1 MASLHSSRAWTII
14 FAGVFAAAAVMPLVA
29 QEVKEKKEKQA
40 DPKAAA
46 QKDSESDKQADDERY
61 VVPATDSKAR
71 LAFITKLRQFQP
83 KTRAE
88 AVEHFKKMKEAAEKL
103 ITLEKDETS
112 PAALK
117 AKAFLLEMDLGSA
130 FRRGPEAHTKFYG
143 EVKEVLLGLGDHLS
157 PAEAGLAVNTV
168 RMLEMGQSD
177 KVLDANETFAK
188 LYSKSKDENMA
199 RIAGMFEGTVRRLK
213 LPGSEMKITGTTV
226 EGKEFDWAS
235 YRGKVVLVDFWATW
249 CGPCLAELPNVKQA
263 YERFHD
269 KGFEV
274 IGISLDQ
281 DREALDNFLK
291 DEKLPWVTLHE
302 KGGRHPAAEYYAISS
317 IPTVIL
323 VGKDGKVVS
332 LNARGEALGEHL
344 EKLLGPTEKASKK
357 SDKE

>member
-1 MASLHSSRAWTII
+1 MASLRSFRAWTIVI
-14 FAGVFAAAAVMPLVA
+14 AGAFAAAAVIPLVA
-29 QEVKEKKEKQA
+29 QEVKDKKEKQA

-46 QKDSESDKQADDERY
+46 QKDSEGDKADDERY

-103 ITLEKDETS
+103 IALEKD
-112 PAALK
+112 AASLATLK
-117 AKAFLLEMDLGSA
+117 AKAFLLEMDLGNT
-130 FRRGPEAHTKFYG
+130 FRRGPEAHAKFYG
-143 EVKEVLLGLGDHLS
+143 EVKDILLGLGDNLS

-177 KVLDANETFAK
+177 KVLEANETFAK
-188 LYSKSKDENMA
+188 LYSKSKDDNMA
-199 RIAGMFEGTVRRLK
+199 QIAGMFEGTVRRLK
-213 LPGSEMKITGTTV
+213 LPGNEMKITGTTV

-263 YERFHD
+263 FERYHD

-291 DEKLPWVTLHE
+291 EEKLPWVTLHQ

-344 EKLLGPTEKASKK
+344 EKLLGPTEQATKK
-357 SDKE
+357 TDKE